1 MTLMVIFPNWFVFQ
15 RLSQRLCE
23 GTNEGQRKNIYIFNT
38 KVCVCSHVVI
48 GALRGVGTYDFWT

>member
-1 MTLMVIFPNWFVFQ
+1 MVIFPNWFVLQ

-23 GTNEGQRKNIYIFNT
+23 ETNEGQRKKYIYIF
-38 KVCVCSHVVI
+38 

>member
-1 MTLMVIFPNWFVFQ
+1 MVIFLNWFVLQ

-23 GTNEGQRKNIYIFNT
+23 GTNEGQRKVKNKILNR
-38 KVCVCSHVVI
+38 KVCVSSHVVI